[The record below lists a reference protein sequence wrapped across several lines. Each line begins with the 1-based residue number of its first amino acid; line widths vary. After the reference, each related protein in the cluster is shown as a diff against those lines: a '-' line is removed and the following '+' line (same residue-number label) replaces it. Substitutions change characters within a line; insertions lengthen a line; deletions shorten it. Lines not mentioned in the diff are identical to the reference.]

1 MIAVYVEP
9 VRTPYTLPEIA
20 GAMRTALSA
29 GRTELVRD
37 DVLALALAK
46 SALET
51 GRWRSC
57 RNHNLG
63 NVKAGPTYAGMFTC
77 FDGVSEIID
86 GRERWF
92 SPAGELSGKAGQL
105 IEPARAV
112 PPGHPQTRFRAYA
125 NRYDGA
131 YSYVDALVANFPRS
145 YTELFT
151 GDATRFVRT
160 LKDERYF
167 TASEHLYLAAVR
179 SLHGEFQRALKGIVE
194 PALDHDWDAIRAT
207 VAAQQFDLRA
217 ELWDEENTEPN
228 A

>member
-1 MIAVYVEP
+1 
-9 VRTPYTLPEIA
+9 
-20 GAMRTALSA
+20 MRVALSA

-63 NVKAGPTYAGMFTC
+63 NVKAGPTYAGMYTC
-77 FDGVSEIID
+77 FDGVSEILD

-92 SPAGELSGKAGQL
+92 SPAGELSGKGGHL
-105 IEPARAV
+105 IEPARPV
-112 PPGHPQTRFRAYA
+112 PPGHPQTHFRAHA

-131 YSYVDALVANFPRS
+131 YSYVDVLVASFPRS
-145 YTELFT
+145 YSELFT
-151 GDATRFVRT
+151 GDAGRFVRA
-160 LKDERYF
+160 LKEERYF
-167 TASEHLYLAAVR
+167 TANEAKYLAAAR

-194 PALDHDWDAIRAT
+194 PELEHDWDAIRAT

-217 ELWDEENTEPN
+217 ELWDDESTEPSK
-228 A
+228 